1 MVAQLAFV
9 GIEAAHPVGDL
20 ALLSEALL
28 GLEFYADV
36 VGLDDYWLASKS
48 SPFDRAADLVHPVAP
63 SADQNPH
70 SAFGLGAGVER
81 GSHVVVLAVGGPA
94 AAKIF
99 KRGN

>member
-28 GLEFYADV
+28 GLEFYAEV

-48 SPFDRAADLVHPVAP
+48 SPFDRAADLVVHPVAP
-63 SADQNPH
+63 SAGLNPH

-81 GSHVVVLAVGGPA
+81 GSHVVGLAVGGPA
-94 AAKIF
+94 AAKNI
-99 KRGN
+99 KER